1 MRKDDFARW
10 LRRYGEAWEKRDAKA
25 AIALF
30 TEDAE
35 YYWIPFGSPMRGHG
49 DIENAW
55 AGATAQQRDVQF
67 SFQIMA
73 TPGSTGIARWHTK
86 LIRPVTSR
94 AVDLDGVL
102 IAEFDES
109 RLCRVFREWWHT
121 TETEST

>member
-35 YYWIPFGSPMRGHG
+35 YYWIPFGTPMRGHG

-55 AGATAQQRDVQF
+55 AGATAQQRDVRF
-67 SFQIMA
+67 TFQIMA
-73 TPGSTGIARWHTK
+73 VPGSTGIARWHTN

-94 AVDLDGVL
+94 AVELDGVL

>member
-67 SFQIMA
+67 TFQIMA
-73 TPGSTGIARWHTK
+73 VPGSTGIARWHTK